1 MQAIQALVA
10 HEEERQ
16 KEIEAAK
23 IAYQN
28 QLKQYALLAGLV
40 MLLVIAFFLY
50 RNNRKE
56 KKAKNILKDKNK
68 VIEQTLSQ
76 S

>member
-40 MLLVIAFFLY
+40 MLLVTAFFLY

-56 KKAKNILKDKNK
+56 KESKKYSK
-68 VIEQTLSQ
+68 V
-76 S
+76 